1 MTQDVSGNQLP
12 SAEEPAPV
20 DLPRIPSDPILRSRY
35 RGCLLGG
42 AVGDAL
48 GAPVE
53 FMKLAEIRQRFGEAG
68 IQDYSP
74 IYGRLGAITDDTQL
88 TLFTAEGMLRAYV
101 RTCMRGIGPVFASVT
116 ARAYLRWLRTQDES
130 NALQSDNPSGWL
142 IGHRELFSRRAPGR
156 TCIAGL
162 QAMKRPGDKAENDSK
177 GCGGVMRVA
186 PVGMFFASCM
196 GDAREKMIEE
206 AFETACDLAAITH
219 RHPTGQLTAGVFAT
233 VVALVLH
240 DISLTEAI
248 AQAKGQL
255 CKRKN
260 HKETLVAIEH
270 AEILAQS
277 KPGLADVVEEIG
289 AGWVAEEALALSLYC
304 ALSAQNFE
312 SGVVLAVNHSGDSDS
327 TGSITGNLL
336 GSRFGVEKIGR
347 ASCRERVLTD
357 V

>member
-1 MTQDVSGNQLP
+1 MTNGEANV
-12 SAEEPAPV
+12 A
-20 DLPRIPSDPILRSRY
+20 LPRIPTNGVIRDRF

-53 FMKLAEIRQRFGEAG
+53 FMKLSEIRQRFGEAG

-162 QAMKRPGDKAENDSK
+162 QAMKRPGDKAKNDSK

-186 PVGMFFASCM
+186 PVGMFFARCM

-206 AFETACDLAAITH
+206 AFDTAFDLAALTH
-219 RHPTGQLTAGVFAT
+219 GHPTGQLTAGVFAT

-240 DISLTEAI
+240 DMSLTEAI
-248 AQAKGQL
+248 EQAKGQL

-277 KPGLADVVEEIG
+277 KPGLADVLEEMG
-289 AGWVAEEALALSLYC
+289 AGWVAEEALAISLYS
-304 ALSAQNFE
+304 ALSAQDFE
-312 SGVVLAVNHSGDSDS
+312 SGVVLAAYSD
-327 TGSITGNLL
+327 
-336 GSRFGVEKIGR
+336 
-347 ASCRERVLTD
+347 AS
-357 V
+357 